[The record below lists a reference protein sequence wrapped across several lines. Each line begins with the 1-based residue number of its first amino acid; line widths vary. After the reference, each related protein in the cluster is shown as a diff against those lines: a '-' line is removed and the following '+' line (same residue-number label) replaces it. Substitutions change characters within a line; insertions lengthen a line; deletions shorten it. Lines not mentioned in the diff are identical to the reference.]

1 VLAALHA
8 QQRQERLAEATS
20 RHRATLA
27 TPTVSPT
34 PSSEWMPVMT
44 LSTPYLPLVTLL
56 FDRRVQAVGALA
68 LSLIAML
75 LLGADG
81 AEAGKANRL
90 IIGGGSGS

>member
-1 VLAALHA
+1 
-8 QQRQERLAEATS
+8 
-20 RHRATLA
+20 
-27 TPTVSPT
+27 
-34 PSSEWMPVMT
+34 MPVMT